1 MYSRNLFVL
10 DFVRRFFVSCVQI
23 FEAYALRTLMK
34 FGCDWHKNQP
44 QNQVQERLR
53 EYIKITEEEKQE
65 ENKTTTLVA
74 LIFYWRTHYPS
85 TKSQC

>member
-1 MYSRNLFVL
+1 MYVDEIRVWLA
-10 DFVRRFFVSCVQI
+10 
-23 FEAYALRTLMK
+23 E
-34 FGCDWHKNQP
+34 NQP